1 VAKGKKEDPNKVAQ
15 RKAQRVAFVQSRPDL
30 APEVA
35 RKRFYVQTRAQEL
48 EAAGKPVDRAA
59 LRQKFETGGVTREGF
74 YTPADIARINA
85 RKNVNNGT
93 GSLADTKTTTTST
106 SSTPVKNPPVS
117 GVVGAPT
124 APPSTT
130 KTPTKSKPQ
139 SRPPDR
145 IQDTVIVA
153 GATQKSPDVMEARKR
168 ASKKDITDN
177 AVVKKAAGFFEGVGR
192 FTVGGIESGIA
203 SFINPFRNAANNFDA
218 SLQDFKADPSLKT
231 FIFGGE
237 RREASRENPQFRKAS
252 TTEDVLNSLVALPP
266 GTGRAVAGGLAKGL
280 GKVGAKSASGYI
292 NALLKVTSPGYG
304 EMLAINPRRELP
316 AAGQTGKFG
325 NALRAEETR
334 LADMGTSRGWG
345 AGETPMPELGSIPPS
360 ELTSQQRATIAKK
373 MKEAR
378 VGKSDAPSLAEV
390 KQAEIDAQIEA
401 GIKAA
406 TEKPVA
412 EAPTVEIKTKGKGG
426 KGSKGKTKSTVEPAP
441 VETTATKGKGG
452 KGNKGKG
459 KQTVAEEPMPDF
471 GEMEGIVRFA
481 DDLASGQSTPPTR
494 TRDFDFGDEY
504 GGKIEFDASTME
516 MGSTERAMGD
526 AYLYDPKADLGNL
539 ADIKAETK
547 INYADIKAKTETP
560 AVEVK
565 GKGKGNKGGKGKNKS
580 TVEPKPAETVATEP
594 EPKPVKKKTTV
605 ELATQPRGRQS
616 IAPSIELKQ
625 GTKPGHVMG
634 QANTRNVP
642 VQGELSAAESLP
654 RGPLGNKKTFTQQ
667 IRTSVGSGTKADPFR
682 SEVRTVVFET
692 STSAEGKTVTRA
704 VGELKHGT
712 SSIEIPSPK
721 PESQQPLRG
730 SREER
735 WRMENITR
743 AIEKELKTSSPKD
756 TGVPQGEPSSAI
768 GRFDAMTQA
777 QQTQKGG
784 FWSHEKNRPFTPG
797 ELSAQADLEIA
808 ANAPNKAPSLADFKT
823 SEQQLK
829 DVKKYLIRNKAK
841 GTLSPKGQAMLE
853 KVGQNLFE
861 MQNSPRMTAGSPQA
875 DRVRSYLLGR
885 QRRGT
890 LGEGPLKGILESLN
904 ENLTRTV
911 PGETVGKPKADLF
924 ARAQGMK
931 DLSPKT
937 KTPEMYLRAEKKH
950 FADIRDLEIKLN
962 DGSITRQQAQQ
973 LIQSYRSMW
982 RASITQGQEAMWR
995 TKVDALEERMTSFP
1009 VAPRG
1014 EQIKV
1019 KGKKGKNK

>member
-1 VAKGKKEDPNKVAQ
+1 MAKGKKEDPNKVAQ

-93 GSLADTKTTTTST
+93 GSLADTKTTPTATP
-106 SSTPVKNPPVS
+106 STPVKNPSVG

-145 IQDTVIVA
+145 IQDTVVVA
-153 GATQKSPDVMEARKR
+153 GATQTSPDVMEARKR

-203 SFINPFRNAANNFDA
+203 SFINPLRNTVNDFGA

-231 FIFGGE
+231 FISGGE
-237 RREASRENPQFRKAS
+237 RREASKKNPQFRKAS
-252 TTEDVLNSLVALPP
+252 TTENVLNSLVALPP

-280 GKVGAKSASGYI
+280 GRIGAESASGYI

-334 LADMGTSRGWG
+334 LTDMGTSRGWG
-345 AGETPMPELGSIPPS
+345 AGETPIPELGQIPPS

-378 VGKSDAPSLAEV
+378 VGKSDVPSLAEV

-412 EAPTVEIKTKGKGG
+412 EAPAVEIKTTG
-426 KGSKGKTKSTVEPAP
+426 KGSKGGKGKTKSTVEPAP
-441 VETTATKGKGG
+441 VETTATKGKS
-452 KGNKGKG
+452 GKG
-459 KQTVAEEPMPDF
+459 KTKTVKQEAAPAPED
-471 GEMEGIVRFA
+471 VV
-481 DDLASGQSTPPTR
+481 
-494 TRDFDFGDEY
+494 
-504 GGKIEFDASTME
+504 EFDASTME
-516 MGSTERAMGD
+516 MSSTERATGD

-539 ADIKAETK
+539 AEVKAETK

-565 GKGKGNKGGKGKNKS
+565 GKGKGSKGGKGKNKS

-777 QQTQKGG
+777 QQVQKGG
-784 FWSHEKNRPFTPG
+784 FWSHEKNRPFTPE
-797 ELSAQADLEIA
+797 ELSAQAELEIA
-808 ANAPNKAPSLADFKT
+808 ANSPSKPRNLADFKT

-861 MQNSPRMTAGSPQA
+861 MQNSPRMTAGSAQA
-875 DRVRSYLLGR
+875 DRVRSYLQGR

-890 LGEGPLKGILESLN
+890 LGEGPLKSILESLN

>member
-1 VAKGKKEDPNKVAQ
+1 MAKGKKEDPNKVAQ

-106 SSTPVKNPPVS
+106 SSTPVKNPPVG

-130 KTPTKSKPQ
+130 KTPPKSKPQ

-145 IQDTVIVA
+145 IKDTVVVA
-153 GATQKSPDVMEARKR
+153 GATQKSPDVQESRARVAKMQPTKAQIDEA
-168 ASKKDITDN
+168 N
-177 AVVKKAAGFFEGVGR
+177 VYNNLVKKYGGNEKLAQAAYQL
-192 FTVGGIESGIA
+192 TVGGGEKVTPIESALFGKGVSAKTFVKEQSGIPQ
-203 SFINPFRNAANNFDA
+203 IGRGIEE
-218 SLQDFKADPSLKT
+218 LKT
-231 FIFGGE
+231 GKGITGKLRGIKDVALGGFQLAGNIAMLKGG
-237 RREASRENPQFRKAS
+237 ASRLSK
-252 TTEDVLNSLVALPP
+252 
-266 GTGRAVAGGLAKGL
+266 
-280 GKVGAKSASGYI
+280 
-292 NALLKVTSPGYG
+292 TSYFNEP
-304 EMLAINPRRELP
+304 LAISQRFELP

-325 NALRAEETR
+325 AAVRAEEAR
-334 LADMGTSRGWG
+334 VARIQAEREAAGWG
-345 AGETPMPELGSIPPS
+345 AGAKTPVEAGPGPMTRAQVAE
-360 ELTSQQRATIAKK
+360 QRRLQRQAAVKK
-373 MKEAR
+373 AE
-378 VGKSDAPSLAEV
+378 APSLAEV

-412 EAPTVEIKTKGKGG
+412 EAPAVEIKTKGKGG
-426 KGSKGKTKSTVEPAP
+426 KGNKGKTKSTVEPAP
-441 VETTATKGKGG
+441 VETTATKGKGS
-452 KGNKGKG
+452 KSGKG
-459 KQTVAEEPMPDF
+459 KTKVVEEIKQEAAP
-471 GEMEGIVRFA
+471 EA
-481 DDLASGQSTPPTR
+481 TTR

-504 GGKIEFDASTME
+504 GGEIEFDASTME

-580 TVEPKPAETVATEP
+580 TVEPKPAETVATTP
-594 EPKPVKKKTTV
+594 EAKPVKKKTTV

-682 SEVRTVVFET
+682 SEIRTVVFET

-797 ELSAQADLEIA
+797 ELSAQAELEIA
-808 ANAPNKAPSLADFKT
+808 ANAPSKAPNLADFKT

-829 DVKKYLIRNKAK
+829 DVRKYLIRNKAK

-861 MQNSPRMTAGSPQA
+861 MQNSPRMTAGSAQA
-875 DRVRSYLLGR
+875 DKVRSYLQGR

-890 LGEGPLKGILESLN
+890 LGEGPLKSILESLN

-911 PGETVGKPKADLF
+911 PGEKVGKPKADLF

-962 DGSITRQQAQQ
+962 DGTITRQQAQQ